1 MLEKAVEIVAEIGY
15 FSLPIET
22 MDGGWR
28 RLVVAARKGSQGQ
41 LTGHSF
47 WVCEIV
53 GVDEW
58 IVGTWG
64 GNFYHASNFAS
75 FSRFVTDLF
84 SIESDQILTSL
95 PSRIVDEFAFTE
107 ISISRL
113 NELVRTK

>member
-1 MLEKAVEIVAEIGY
+1 MLEKTVEAVAEAGY

-28 RLVVAARKGSQGQ
+28 RLVVAARKGSKGQ

-47 WVCEIV
+47 WVCEIM

-58 IVGTWG
+58 VVGTWA
-64 GNFYHASNFAS
+64 GNFYHASNFGA

-84 SIESDQILTSL
+84 SIEPDKILTTL
-95 PSRIVDEFAFTE
+95 PSQIFDEFAFTE
-107 ISISRL
+107 ISISRF
-113 NELVRTK
+113 NELVRAK

>member
-1 MLEKAVEIVAEIGY
+1 MLEKVVEIVAEIGY

-28 RLVVAARKGSQGQ
+28 RLVVAARKGSKGQ

-58 IVGTWG
+58 IVGTWS
-64 GNFYHASNFAS
+64 GNLYHASNFGA

-84 SIESDQILTSL
+84 SMEPDKILTTL
-95 PSRIVDEFAFTE
+95 PSQIFDEFGFTE
-107 ISISRL
+107 ISVLRF
-113 NELVRTK
+113 NELVCAK

>member
-1 MLEKAVEIVAEIGY
+1 MLEKALEIVAEAGY

-28 RLVVAARKGSQGQ
+28 RLVVAARKGSKGQ

-47 WVCEIV
+47 WVGEIA

-58 IVGTWG
+58 VVGTWG
-64 GNFYHASNFAS
+64 GSLYHASNFAS

-95 PSRIVDEFAFTE
+95 PSRIVDEFALAE

-113 NELVRTK
+113 NELVRAK